1 MKIFQKNLMASED
14 VQSYLGTG
22 VFYNGE
28 NKAAIHDGALVEIGD
43 IEDHSMYEGLK
54 DVNVRKITAPTEG
67 TKRYAIVD
75 YVGRSEGQIEGV
87 TYREGIK
94 TAGLEAPAGKEVRYR
109 IMKEGDSFYLGTDN
123 FIGSPADG
131 KYAIPTANSTLWTI
145 TDMPGTGLAVKI
157 ETHKALTE
165 GVVDTDTLYYCYV
178 IGE

>member
-22 VFYNGE
+22 VFYDGG
-28 NKAAIHDGALVEIGD
+28 NKVAIHDGALIEIGD

-54 DVNVRKITAPTEG
+54 DVNVRKITAPTSE

-94 TAGLEAPAGKEVRYR
+94 TAGLVAPAGKEVRYR
-109 IMKEGDSFYLGTDN
+109 IMKIGDSFYLGTDN
-123 FIGSPADG
+123 FVGSPADG

-145 TDMPGTGLAVKI
+145 TDDPGTGLAVKI